1 MKFTKREERNIKHR
15 FGLVQNLLSIN
26 KIYEDKNIIPKL
38 ARKNLILYGIQAGRI
53 IEIVY
58 RKINFNK
65 EENNLNSDEIIL
77 EMFGAKFFRWISE
90 DHKEFVNGIPT
101 NASGRNNNN
110 INNNNSSD
118 KNEQTD

>member
-53 IEIVY
+53 IEIIY
-58 RKINFNK
+58 RKINFAK
-65 EENNLNSDEIIL
+65 EENNLNADEVIL
-77 EMFGAKFFRWISE
+77 EMFGKIFFIWISK
-90 DHKEFVNGIPT
+90 DHKEFVNGIST
-101 NASGRNNNN
+101 NVSGRNNNN

>member
-65 EENNLNSDEIIL
+65 EENNLNSDKIIL
-77 EMFGAKFFRWISE
+77 EMFGEKFFKWISE

-101 NASGRNNNN
+101 NDLIGINDN
-110 INNNNSSD
+110 IDNNNSSD

>member
-77 EMFGAKFFRWISE
+77 EMFGANFFRWISE

>member
-77 EMFGAKFFRWISE
+77 EMFGANFFRWISK

-110 INNNNSSD
+110 INNNIQYY
-118 KNEQTD
+118 K